1 MDRQGHYRTIGRDER
16 AYRSFVPTPLQDIH
30 LEMDEEMQTLLA
42 QAHERLKNRNLSD
55 MDALQKEE
63 VENSVNLVYGEKKS
77 LALAFFETDDKED
90 KEDKKR
96 KLDKQNLLQA
106 TRFAVERMQK
116 LPISSRLL
124 KDVHW
129 VMMQG
134 EHNERKYPGEM
145 RTSPIWLGTKDD
157 TQATAPF
164 IPPVYEDMAKSI
176 ADLEN
181 YIHYEEQTDAL
192 IMAALIHYQFEMI
205 HPFID
210 GNGRIG
216 RLLTLLFLM
225 DRNVIQQPV
234 LSLSKNLMSSS
245 FKYFTSIASVEVSGT
260 YEKWV
265 KYFLQQLH

>member
-1 MDRQGHYRTIGRDER
+1 
-16 AYRSFVPTPLQDIH
+16 
-30 LEMDEEMQTLLA
+30 MQTLLA
-42 QAHERLKNRNLSD
+42 QAHERLKNRNISD
-55 MDALQKEE
+55 IDALQKEE

-90 KEDKKR
+90 KKR
-96 KLDKQNLLQA
+96 KLDEQNLLQA

-157 TQATAPF
+157 TLATAPF
-164 IPPVYEDMAKSI
+164 IPPVYEDMAQSI

-181 YIHYEEQTDAL
+181 YIHYEEETDAL

-216 RLLTLLFLM
+216 RLLTMLFLM
-225 DRNVIQQPV
+225 DRGVIQLPV

-245 FKYFTSIASVEVSGT
+245 FKYFTNIASVEVYGT
-260 YEKWV
+260 YEKCV
-265 KYFLQQLH
+265 KYFLRQLN

>member
-1 MDRQGHYRTIGRDER
+1 MDRQGYYRTIGRDER

-55 MDALQKEE
+55 IDALQKEE
-63 VENSVNLVYGEKKS
+63 VENSVNLVYGEKKPIS
-77 LALAFFETDDKED
+77 LAFFETDDKED
-90 KEDKKR
+90 KKR
-96 KLDKQNLLQA
+96 KLDEQNLLQA

-124 KDVHW
+124 KDVHC

-134 EHNERKYPGEM
+134 EHNERKSPGEM

-157 TQATAPF
+157 TLATAPF

-181 YIHYEEQTDAL
+181 YIHYEEQTDVL

-234 LSLSKNLMSSS
+234 LSLSKKLMSSS
-245 FKYFTSIASVEVSGT
+245 FKYFTNIASVEVYGT

-265 KYFLQQLH
+265 KYFLQQL

>member
-1 MDRQGHYRTIGRDER
+1 
-16 AYRSFVPTPLQDIH
+16 
-30 LEMDEEMQTLLA
+30 MQTLLA

-55 MDALQKEE
+55 IDALQKEE
-63 VENSVNLVYGEKKS
+63 VENSVNLVYGEKKP

-90 KEDKKR
+90 QKR
-96 KLDKQNLLQA
+96 KLDEQNLLQA
-106 TRFAVERMQK
+106 TRFAVERMQE

-134 EHNERKYPGEM
+134 EHNEKKYPGEM

-157 TQATAPF
+157 TLATAPF
-164 IPPVYEDMAKSI
+164 IPPVYEDMEKSI

-225 DRNVIQQPV
+225 DRGVIQQPV
-234 LSLSKNLMSSS
+234 LSLSKKLMSSS
-245 FKYFTSIASVEVSGT
+245 FKYFTGIASVEVYGA